1 MITKHEWFDE
11 WFESPWYLE
20 LYSHRTSAEAGKAIE
35 LFEKVTRINK
45 GTKVLDLCCGTGR
58 HARSLAEI
66 GYDVMGI
73 DYSHFFIDKANQE
86 NTLENLHYEH
96 CDMRD
101 EYPAVPYKA
110 IVNFFTSFGY
120 FDDDEENGLVLL
132 RVRQALTEDGWFML
146 DFLNEEFVRQTLV
159 PISVKELSG
168 AIITERRRIDNKFVI
183 KDIEIEVEGKKEVM
197 VFQERVRLYTFQELK
212 HLHESNK
219 LQIQEC
225 FGNYLGEEF
234 NASDSSRLILFSRPM
249 L

>member
-1 MITKHEWFDE
+1 MNTKHEWFDD

-45 GTKVLDLCCGTGR
+45 RSKVLDLCCGTGR

-73 DYSHFFIDKANQE
+73 DYSHFFIDKANSE
-86 NTLENLHYEH
+86 HTLENLHYEH

-101 EYPAVPYKA
+101 KYPAAPYHA

-120 FDDDEENGLVLL
+120 FDEDEENGLVLM
-132 RVRQALTEDGWFML
+132 RVRKALIDNGWFML
-146 DFLNEEFVRQTLV
+146 DFLNEEYVRQTLV
-159 PISVKELSG
+159 PSSSKELSG
-168 AIITERRRIDNKFVI
+168 ATVIERRRIDGKFVV
-183 KDIEIEVEGKKEVM
+183 KDITIEVEGKSDVM
-197 VFQERVRLYTFQELK
+197 EYQERVRLYNLLDLK
-212 HLHESNK
+212 SLHSSNE

-234 NASDSSRLILFSRPM
+234 NISHSPRLILFSRPIT
-249 L
+249 